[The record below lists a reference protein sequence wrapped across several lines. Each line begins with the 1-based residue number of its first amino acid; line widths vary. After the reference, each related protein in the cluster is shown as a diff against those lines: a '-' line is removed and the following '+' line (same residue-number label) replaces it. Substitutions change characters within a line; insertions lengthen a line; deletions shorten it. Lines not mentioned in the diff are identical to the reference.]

1 MFVSIRDDV
10 VLHGG
15 FSSVVEG
22 LRDLGIDAVEVH
34 VRRDLTVLSLVNP
47 SQLHDLSSPE
57 GLKALETELAQNGV
71 RISAFLLGNDFGRDD
86 AEEQVEWMVKTV
98 KTAHQLGINAVR
110 VDAIVSGWE
119 SIGVDG
125 AIRLFAE
132 NIKQVLEATDDTDVQ
147 LGIENHGTLGNRPE
161 FLQAVFEVVSSPR
174 LGLTLDTGNFYWFG
188 HPLSRVYE
196 IMRQFAPKV
205 KHTHVKNIAYPPEM
219 REQQRP
225 IGYEYGRYV
234 CPIYEGD
241 INHSIVVEIL
251 REAGYNGDLCIE
263 DESLGKFAPDERRSV
278 LQRDAEHLKALIAHL
293 R

>member
-161 FLQAVFEVVSSPR
+161 FLQAVFEAVNSPR

>member
-15 FSSVVEG
+15 FSSAVEG
-22 LRDLGIDAVEVH
+22 LRDLGIDAVEVQ
-34 VRRDLTVLSLVNP
+34 VRRDLTVRSLVNP
-47 SQLHDLSSPE
+47 SQLHDLTSPE

-98 KTAHQLGINAVR
+98 KVAHQLGINAVR

-119 SIGVDG
+119 NIGVDG

-132 NIKQVLEATDDTDVQ
+132 NIKQVLEATDDIDVQ

-161 FLQAVFEVVSSPR
+161 FLQAVFEAVSSPR

-225 IGYEYGRYV
+225 IGYEYARYV

-251 REAGYNGDLCIE
+251 RETGYNGDLCIE

>member
-1 MFVSIRDDV
+1 
-10 VLHGG
+10 
-15 FSSVVEG
+15 
-22 LRDLGIDAVEVH
+22 
-34 VRRDLTVLSLVNP
+34 
-47 SQLHDLSSPE
+47 
-57 GLKALETELAQNGV
+57 
-71 RISAFLLGNDFGRDD
+71 
-86 AEEQVEWMVKTV
+86 
-98 KTAHQLGINAVR
+98 
-110 VDAIVSGWE
+110 
-119 SIGVDG
+119 
-125 AIRLFAE
+125 
-132 NIKQVLEATDDTDVQ
+132 
-147 LGIENHGTLGNRPE
+147 LGNRPE
-161 FLQAVFEVVSSPR
+161 FLQAVFEAVSSPR

>member
-15 FSSVVEG
+15 FSSVVKG
-22 LRDLGIDAVEVH
+22 LRDLGIDAVEVR
-34 VRRDLTVLSLVNP
+34 VRRDLTVRSLVNP
-47 SQLHDLSSPE
+47 SQLHGLSSPE

-86 AEEQVEWMVKTV
+86 AKEQVEWMVKTV
-98 KTAHQLGINAVR
+98 KVAHQLGISAVR

-161 FLQAVFEVVSSPR
+161 FLQAVFEAVNSPR

>member
-34 VRRDLTVLSLVNP
+34 VRRDLTVRSLVNP
-47 SQLHDLSSPE
+47 SQLHGLTSPE

-161 FLQAVFEVVSSPR
+161 FLQTIFEAVNSPR

>member
-15 FSSVVEG
+15 FCSVVEG

-34 VRRDLTVLSLVNP
+34 VRRDLTVRSLVNP

-119 SIGVDG
+119 NIGVDG

-132 NIKQVLEATDDTDVQ
+132 NIKQILEATDDTDVQ

-161 FLQAVFEVVSSPR
+161 FLQAVFEAVNSPR

-196 IMRQFAPKV
+196 IMRQFSPKV
-205 KHTHVKNIAYPPEM
+205 KHTHVKNIAYLPEM